1 MITKREIVTAII
13 LTIITCGIYGIYWF
27 VKLNDEVNILCG
39 DTSAPSG
46 GTVFLLSLITC
57 GIYEIY
63 WSYKMGEKLDNYM
76 AQRGEL
82 SSNRSII
89 YLLLSIFGFGIITFA
104 LMQDTVNK
112 AITIA

>member
-63 WSYKMGEKLDNYM
+63 WSYKMGGKLDNYM

-82 SSNRSII
+82 SSDRSII
-89 YLLLSIFGFGIITFA
+89 YLLLSIFGLDIITFA